1 RAVVLHVR
9 AGTFDALLT
18 ADAESD
24 VTLQLDLP
32 EVELLKVAHHG
43 SDDPGLPLLLDRLDP
58 DVAVIPVG
66 RNRYGHPTPDTL
78 AALREVPTVRRTDRH
93 GTVRITTDPAGRLLV
108 EEERP

>member
-1 RAVVLHVR
+1 VR
-9 AGTFDALLT
+9 AGAFDALLT
-18 ADAESD
+18 ADAESN
-24 VTLQLDLP
+24 VTLPLDLP

-58 DVAVIPVG
+58 DAAVIPVG

-93 GTVRITTDPAGRLLV
+93 GTVRVTPDAAGGLLV

>member
-1 RAVVLHVR
+1 MR
-9 AGTFDALLT
+9 AGAFDALLT

-24 VTLQLDLP
+24 VTLPLDLP

-43 SDDPGLPLLLDRLDP
+43 SDDPGLPRLLDRLAP

-78 AALREVPTVRRTDRH
+78 AALRAVPTVRRTDRH
-93 GTVRITTDPAGRLLV
+93 GTVGITTDAAGRLLV
-108 EEERP
+108 EEEKP